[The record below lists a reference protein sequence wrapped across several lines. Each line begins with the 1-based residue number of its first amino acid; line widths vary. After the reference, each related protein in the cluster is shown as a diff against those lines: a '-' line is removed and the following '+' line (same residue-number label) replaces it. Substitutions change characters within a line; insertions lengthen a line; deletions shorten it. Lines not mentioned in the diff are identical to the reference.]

1 MISIGQAWEQAEL
14 QPVEHENAGAFRKFP
29 VITDHGADA
38 YRTLSGILLAD
49 RKLCSGAQTAFIA
62 KIAGM
67 NFGIVKRS
75 PAMTV
80 KQAQSVARQRIMLF
94 RKVSP
99 IAMFSS
105 AARVLK
111 TADEIAVGKQRIAFQ
126 RGYGFGDPIPIAPH
140 FRKQRQ
146 IRWAA

>member
-1 MISIGQAWEQAEL
+1 
-14 QPVEHENAGAFRKFP
+14 
-29 VITDHGADA
+29 
-38 YRTLSGILLAD
+38 
-49 RKLCSGAQTAFIA
+49 
-62 KIAGM
+62 M

-94 RKVSP
+94 QKGQPNSHVQLGCQ
-99 IAMFSS
+99 
-105 AARVLK
+105 VLK

-126 RGYGFGDPIPIAPH
+126 CGYGFGDPIPIAPH

-146 IRWAA
+146 IRLGGMSFAAAIQSFFQIALQISLRKKLQQSDAESLHE